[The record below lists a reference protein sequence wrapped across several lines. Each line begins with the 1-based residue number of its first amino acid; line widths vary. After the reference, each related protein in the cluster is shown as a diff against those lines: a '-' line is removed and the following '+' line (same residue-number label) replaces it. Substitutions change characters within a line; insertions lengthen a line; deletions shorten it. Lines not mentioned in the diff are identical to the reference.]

1 MLNMV
6 YFYLAVV
13 MSKGGNKMNN
23 DINFNKYT
31 HEAAKKAFQGKPLSD
46 ESVDNA
52 ILEMRGKF
60 ANGDVAREA
69 YQTNQR
75 GTLSLVKEIMRLNIT
90 RLRLR
95 KKRIARISFLLTSF
109 LLLLSLSIG
118 VFVYKDYAWKSVL
131 KYTEVRMDSLEI
143 IPIKSLEEYNTSKS
157 AHFYWLDN
165 VEKSETYA
173 YYNEDKPVMFSESY
187 LYGDNLNISLFIL
200 NKYSSID
207 TLSWN
212 YINVHT
218 IKIKNIRMKYVIE
231 SDEIFGV
238 FNRYYDYY
246 FKIGTTETS
255 VLEPILSNLTK
266 N

>member
-1 MLNMV
+1 
-6 YFYLAVV
+6 
-13 MSKGGNKMNN
+13 MNN

-118 VFVYKDYAWKSVL
+118 VPVYKDYAWKSVL

-187 LYGDNLNISLFIL
+187 LYGDISITLNAM
-200 NKYSSID
+200 NKYTYVLGLNEEADSFFVLNNRNIYYAID
-207 TLSWN
+207 ENEIICLPGN
-212 YINVHT
+212 YYA
-218 IKIKNIRMKYVIE
+218 KI
-231 SDEIFGV
+231 S
-238 FNRYYDYY
+238 
-246 FKIGTTETS
+246 
-255 VLEPILSNLTK
+255 
-266 N
+266 

>member
-1 MLNMV
+1 
-6 YFYLAVV
+6 
-13 MSKGGNKMNN
+13 MNN

-109 LLLLSLSIG
+109 LLLLSLSIW
-118 VFVYKDYAWKSVL
+118 VPVYKDYAWKSVL

-187 LYGDNLNISLFIL
+187 LYGDISITLNAM
-200 NKYSSID
+200 NKYTYVLGLNEEADSFFVLNNRNIYYAID
-207 TLSWN
+207 EN
-212 YINVHT
+212 
-218 IKIKNIRMKYVIE
+218 
-231 SDEIFGV
+231 EIIFK
-238 FNRYYDYY
+238 FYY
-246 FKIGTTETS
+246 FYKYIITIQTEDAS
-255 VLEPILSNLTK
+255 MLVPILSNLTK

>member
-31 HEAAKKAFQGKPLSD
+31 HESAKKAFQGKPLSD

-118 VFVYKDYAWKSVL
+118 VPVYKDYAWKSVL

-187 LYGDNLNISLFIL
+187 LYGDISITLNAM
-200 NKYSSID
+200 NKYTYVLGLNEEADSFFVLNNRNIYYAID
-207 TLSWN
+207 EN
-212 YINVHT
+212 
-218 IKIKNIRMKYVIE
+218 
-231 SDEIFGV
+231 EIICQF
-238 FNRYYDYY
+238 YY
-246 FKIGTTETS
+246 FYKYIITIQTEDAS
-255 VLEPILSNLTK
+255 MLVPILSNLTK

>member
-118 VFVYKDYAWKSVL
+118 VPVYKDYAWKSVL

-187 LYGDNLNISLFIL
+187 LYGDISITLNAM
-200 NKYSSID
+200 NKYTYVLGLNEEADSFFVLNYAID
-207 TLSWN
+207 EN
-212 YINVHT
+212 
-218 IKIKNIRMKYVIE
+218 
-231 SDEIFGV
+231 EIICQF
-238 FNRYYDYY
+238 YY
-246 FKIGTTETS
+246 FYKYIITIQTEDAS
-255 VLEPILSNLTK
+255 MLVPILSNLTK